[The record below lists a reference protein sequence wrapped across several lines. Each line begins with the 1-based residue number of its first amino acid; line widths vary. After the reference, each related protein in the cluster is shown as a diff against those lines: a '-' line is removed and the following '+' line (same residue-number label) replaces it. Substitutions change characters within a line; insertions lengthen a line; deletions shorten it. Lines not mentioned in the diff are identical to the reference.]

1 MKGLKGE
8 QVSGRNGFT
17 LLEVMISLA
26 ITAGLLVT
34 VLYTLNYHLGIAGR
48 QETMTTATNLA
59 KMKIREME
67 MNPSTTKGYFNEPFA
82 NYYYEAEV
90 KKSQF
95 PSMVEI
101 AVTVRSG
108 RDSVRLAELIQSNA
122 RP

>member
-1 MKGLKGE
+1 M
-8 QVSGRNGFT
+8 SGRKGFT

-67 MNPSTTKGYFNEPFA
+67 TNPTDTKGFFEEPFSD
-82 NYYYEAEV
+82 YYYVTEIKE
-90 KKSQF
+90 SSF
-95 PSMVEI
+95 PSMIEI
-101 AVTVRSG
+101 AVTVGSG
-108 RDSVRLAELIQSNA
+108 KDSVRLAELIQSNA
-122 RP
+122 KP